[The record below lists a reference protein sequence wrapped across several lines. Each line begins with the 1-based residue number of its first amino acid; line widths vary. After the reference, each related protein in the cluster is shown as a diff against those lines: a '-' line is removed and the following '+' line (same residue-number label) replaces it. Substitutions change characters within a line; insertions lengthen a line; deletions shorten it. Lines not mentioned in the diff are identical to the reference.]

1 MESDPFKVVRVF
13 EYELCEYAG
22 SKYAVA
28 VTSCTSALLLA
39 VSWFLRDDPRP
50 WPPLLKQAIEI
61 PKRTYVGVGMSILNA
76 GGRVTFRDMDWSGEY
91 WLNPAPIIDSAR
103 RFTSNMHYPNT
114 FRCLSFHHT
123 KTLAISTHGGA
134 ILHDDPEADVY
145 FRRARFDGRRER
157 TAPKDD
163 VFDVRGFHCYMVPS
177 VAAEGL
183 LRLATLPRVNADL
196 PTSDYS
202 DLSLAPVFK

>member
-13 EYELCEYAG
+13 EYELSIYAG

-39 VSWFLRDDPRP
+39 LSWFLRDRENSRV
-50 WPPLLKQAIEI
+50 IEI
-61 PKRTYVGVGMSILNA
+61 PKRTYVGVGMSVLNA
-76 GGRVTFRDMDWSGEY
+76 GGSVAFNDWAWAGEY
-91 WLNPAPIIDSAR
+91 WLNPTPIIDSAR

-114 FRCLSFHHT
+114 FRCVSFHHT
-123 KTLAISTHGGA
+123 KTLAISAHGGA
-134 ILHDDPEADVY
+134 ILHDDPEADAY
-145 FRRARFDGRRER
+145 FRRARFDGRAER
-157 TAPKDD
+157 VAPQDD

-183 LRLATLPRVNADL
+183 LRLASLPRVNADL
-196 PTSDYS
+196 PNSDYS
-202 DLSLAPVFK
+202 DLSLAPIFR